1 MDSRDNMAARM
12 SRDCTRSFRER
23 RSQRARYGPDDWVM
37 IPALVLVFGMAATI
51 LAGVAQ
57 NALGHPTPKPTPG
70 SELTATSPQQTVT
83 RKAYM
88 AITLLQ
94 TAALTFIKISCMLFY
109 HRIFRTASS
118 VANFLIYAI
127 IGLISIWGV
136 GFFFSFLFACNM
148 HFDFFWTN
156 LENQLKC
163 PADFN
168 KINLSLSVSDVMMD
182 FLILIFPIPWILR
195 MQMSL
200 GKKMLVLSIF
210 TLGGLYGQY
219 LVPRLQKNP
228 LTEYISAV
236 AASITRLVIIVE
248 ELNIEFEATADED
261 FVSTAGLYFM
271 FNEACL
277 ALIAVCL
284 PSLSGLRNR

>member
-1 MDSRDNMAARM
+1 
-12 SRDCTRSFRER
+12 
-23 RSQRARYGPDDWVM
+23 
-37 IPALVLVFGMAATI
+37 
-51 LAGVAQ
+51 
-57 NALGHPTPKPTPG
+57 
-70 SELTATSPQQTVT
+70 
-83 RKAYM
+83 M

-182 FLILIFPIPWILR
+182 FLILIFPIPWVGRVLNR
-195 MQMSL
+195 CRRCQ
-200 GKKMLVLSIF
+200 KYADKMTDLENADVAGQENASFEYFHFGWSVWTIF
-210 TLGGLYGQY
+210 GPQIT
-219 LVPRLQKNP
+219 K
-228 LTEYISAV
+228 ESA
-236 AASITRLVIIVE
+236 
-248 ELNIEFEATADED
+248 N
-261 FVSTAGLYFM
+261 
-271 FNEACL
+271 
-277 ALIAVCL
+277 
-284 PSLSGLRNR
+284 

>member
-1 MDSRDNMAARM
+1 M
-12 SRDCTRSFRER
+12 R

-210 TLGGLYGQY
+210 TLGGL
-219 LVPRLQKNP
+219 
-228 LTEYISAV
+228 AV